1 LMKILYLITRAE
13 RGGAQIHVA
22 DLLRASVGRLDVSVA
37 CGERDGYLAD
47 EARAQSI
54 PFYWISGLVQPI
66 SLWSDASALMQT
78 VALLREI
85 KPDLIHAHTSKAG
98 FISRIAGKI
107 TKIPVVFTAHT
118 WSFAAGISTKQRMIS
133 LPLERLAARL
143 PGRIITVSEANRRM
157 ALDCGIANELKM
169 STVWNGVPDTDL
181 RSDVGEQGP
190 VQVIMVAR
198 FAAQKNHELLLRAL
212 AQTSTAAFHLSFVG
226 DGPTQP
232 RVKALC
238 DELGLRQ
245 RVTFLG
251 DRGDVAALLAR
262 SQIFALSTN
271 WEGLPYSILEAMRAG
286 LPVVATD
293 VGGVHECVL
302 PNETGYLCVPG
313 SVESLRDS
321 LNKLLA
327 DAALRQVFGKA
338 GRLLYEHHF
347 TLDAMANRTH
357 EVYVDTLRDLSAL
370 PSQLS
375 GEAPIVPNLNHT
387 GEKEVQKGPRA
398 VKLFTTLKE
407 IISGWIYLF
416 IFTSG
421 GSFVRKARLKKLG
434 ARTKIS
440 PTVFFKFPEQI
451 EIGNDTFINHLCSIW
466 ASENG
471 PITIGNDVL
480 FGPCASVISS
490 NHGIASDALIREQPG
505 VDAAIEIQDDVWIG
519 ANVVVTGGVTIGRG
533 CVVGAGAV
541 VTRDLP
547 PMSIC
552 VGVPA
557 APIGYRQPGK
567 PTAKN
572 DGTAWANA
580 SSAADFLGVPAI
592 PTLSA
597 ARTHRTVNP

>member
-1 LMKILYLITRAE
+1 MKILYLITRAE

-22 DLLRASVGRLDVSVA
+22 DLLRASAGRLDVSVA
-37 CGERDGYLAD
+37 CGERDGYLAE
-47 EARAQSI
+47 EAKAQGV
-54 PFYWISGLVQPI
+54 PYYWIPGLVQPI
-66 SLWSDASALMQT
+66 NLWRDASALLQT
-78 VALLREI
+78 VTLLRKI

-98 FISRIAGKI
+98 FISRVAGKI
-107 TKIPVVFTAHT
+107 TNVPVVFTAHT

-133 LPLERLAARL
+133 LPLERLAARV
-143 PGRIITVSEANRRM
+143 PGKIITVSEANRRM
-157 ALDCGIANELKM
+157 ALDCGIANEFKM
-169 STVWNGVPDTDL
+169 STVWNGVPDTAL
-181 RSDVGEQGP
+181 RSDARGSGP
-190 VQVIMVAR
+190 VEIIMVAR
-198 FAAQKNHELLLRAL
+198 FAPQKNHELLLRAL
-212 AQTSTAAFHLSFVG
+212 AQITAAFHLSFVG
-226 DGPTQP
+226 DGPTQS
-232 RVKALC
+232 RVQALC
-238 DELGLRQ
+238 EELGLTP

-262 SQIFALSTN
+262 AQIFALSTN

-302 PNETGYLCVPG
+302 PGETGYLCAPG
-313 SVESLRDS
+313 SVESLRDN
-321 LNKLLA
+321 LHQLLG
-327 DAALRQVFGKA
+327 DSVLRQNLGKA
-338 GRLLYEHHF
+338 GRRHYEQHF

-357 EVYVDTLRDLSAL
+357 EVYADTLRDVSA
-370 PSQLS
+370 
-375 GEAPIVPNLNHT
+375 EAVERPEGHPMISKQTRV
-387 GEKEVQKGPRA
+387 GEKEFQKGNGP
-398 VKLFTTLKE
+398 VKLLRTLKE
-407 IISGWIYLF
+407 VICGWIYLLV
-416 IFTSG
+416 FTSG
-421 GSFVRKARLKKLG
+421 GSFVRKARLKRLG
-434 ARTKIS
+434 VRTKIS

-451 EIGNDTFINHLCSIW
+451 EIGDDTFINHLCSIW

-490 NHGIASDALIREQPG
+490 NHGIASDSLIREQAG
-505 VDAAIEIQDDVWIG
+505 VDAPIHIQDDVWIG

-567 PTAKN
+567 ATAKN
-572 DGTAWANA
+572 DGTSRANGSA
-580 SSAADFLGVPAI
+580 AADFLSVPAI
-592 PTLSA
+592 SKLSA
-597 ARTHRTVNP
+597 ARAQSTVNP